1 LGLLI
6 EIFCSKK
13 GTQHTNKITK
23 QILFLD
29 FGYLVNVRINFG
41 SRQTQTGIH
50 GIISHSVPCVAVGQS
65 ALLALVVL

>member
-1 LGLLI
+1 
-6 EIFCSKK
+6 
-13 GTQHTNKITK
+13 
-23 QILFLD
+23 LFLD